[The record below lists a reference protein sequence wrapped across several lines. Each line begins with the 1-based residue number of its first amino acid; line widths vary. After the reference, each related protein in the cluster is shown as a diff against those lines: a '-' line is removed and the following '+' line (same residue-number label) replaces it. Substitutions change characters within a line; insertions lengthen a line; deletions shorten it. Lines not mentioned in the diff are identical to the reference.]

1 MKGDFND
8 ENDERKSLI
17 FVNHWPG
24 IEEPASE
31 QLCYK

>member
-24 IEEPASE
+24 IEPASE
-31 QLCYK
+31 LCYK